1 MVSFYYFLF
10 MSDNDYNHYFIFIN
24 ILTNDYYNNIN
35 EYIYIKYKGSATNL
49 LIIKRNKKIPYW
61 SI

>member
-1 MVSFYYFLF
+1 

-49 LIIKRNKKIPYW
+49 LIIKRNKKIPY
-61 SI
+61 